1 MFTVPSGW
9 PTERATLLAVAR
21 YSPALLKLEVPD
33 VAVSDVAAG
42 CVPVEAD
49 DSFVGCPEDAG
60 DVSAGCGWSVTVES
74 EFVSVAGCVEVADSV
89 VVVAGDSV
97 APPVEADDSGCVAP
111 EGASPEPCPIA
122 VLPLSIV
129 VPSLR
134 PFDKFSLS

>member
-9 PTERATLLAVAR
+9 FTARATLLALTWTSGAF
-21 YSPALLKLEVPD
+21 LKLE
-33 VAVSDVAAG
+33 VSDVAAG

-134 PFDKFSLS
+134 PFDKLSLS